1 VSKTIELFYDYIS
14 PYSYLCNSQIG
25 ALAERTGA
33 EVVYRP
39 VLNGGLILAA
49 DNKPP
54 PSIPAK
60 AGYMMQ
66 DLPRWVKRYGVPFA
80 MNPHFPVNT
89 LKALRGAIVAQQ
101 EGVFDAYHEGVF
113 RATWVDGVDI
123 ADPEPLRIIAE
134 KAGLDGDSFLQRIQ
148 DQKVKDVLKA
158 NNDEA
163 LARGGFGVPTIFVGD
178 QMFFGNDRL
187 DFVEEAL
194 A

>member
-1 VSKTIELFYDYIS
+1 VHGLTSWICARTSKPGDD
-14 PYSYLCNSQIG
+14 P
-25 ALAERTGA
+25 
-33 EVVYRP
+33 
-39 VLNGGLILAA
+39 
-49 DNKPP
+49 
-54 PSIPAK
+54 
-60 AGYMMQ
+60 
-66 DLPRWVKRYGVPFA
+66 
-80 MNPHFPVNT
+80 
-89 LKALRGAIVAQQ
+89 
-101 EGVFDAYHEGVF
+101 GVF